1 MALVSMKRKPDNE
14 PYEHAMDSEY
24 GYGTCIHLDE
34 DQCEALGLTTLP
46 APGQVVMIRA
56 RCVVTRTMVED
67 DGEGPEN
74 HMNLQIT
81 DMELG
86 GAEAGPSAATILYGE

>member
-86 GAEAGPSAATILYGE
+86 ASNDSPSAASMLYGE